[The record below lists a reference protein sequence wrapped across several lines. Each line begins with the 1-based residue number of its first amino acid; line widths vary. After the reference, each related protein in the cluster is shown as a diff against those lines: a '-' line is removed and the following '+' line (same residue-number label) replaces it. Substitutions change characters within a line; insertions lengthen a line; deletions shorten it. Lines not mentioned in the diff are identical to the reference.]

1 IYHDTE
7 YKEQNVDVE
16 LCAPVKKMGQSI
28 GGFTYRVTDPIP
40 TMACTMVYG
49 EFSNIAGAYLTFAKW
64 LQKNSHYQMIGE
76 SRQLVHRGPWNEI
89 DPEKYLVEIQIPLE
103 NVK

>member
-1 IYHDTE
+1 
-7 YKEQNVDVE
+7 
-16 LCAPVKKMGQSI
+16 MRS
-28 GGFTYRVTDPIP
+28 
-40 TMACTMVYG
+40 CTMVYG